1 MISLLGDYIDRYSAF
16 AEDFETIVY
25 FLHFHEPVEVPRN
38 IHQPV
43 VDLRVSEQPAQIA
56 SP

>member
-1 MISLLGDYIDRYSAF
+1 MISLLGDYKDRYSGS

-25 FLHFHEPVEVPRN
+25 FLHFHELVEVPRN

-43 VDLRVSEQPAQIA
+43 VDLRVSGQPAQLA